1 MVVLGTN
8 QAGRRGCRE
17 AGGRLSRTN
26 GAGPGESGTKVGN
39 VTGRSGVEWRERRDK
54 WERQKTRVRIK
65 PRAGPV
71 QEGWESEL
79 LLSSTSPAYNT
90 RCRTDTTPTHSAPQ
104 STSPGPVTANGVTSG
119 GELFPPTAAYA
130 TFMHSVLSEMLH
142 ELKAVRKELQ
152 DIRRSQPGQ
161 PTPSANRKRK
171 RPGPTAPCALC
182 RMSRTPCI
190 AAHATEA
197 CARCIRKQVHC
208 FDDSENPDQPR
219 VRHPPSEDDGPED
232 AESEPEVES
241 VVPPPPPAPVWQQP
255 APNGIPAYPTPGYP
269 PTPVKRERV
278 TKACRA
284 RPLPVPVRKS
294 QPEQLP
300 THATREP
307 CAECRGRKR
316 RCIHHPDGTNGSAA
330 NSNNNKSPEE
340 QDELDPLEE
349 LPPTDTEPEPERERD
364 RPMVDPSPSHSHSRS
379 PPPAPPYHTHPHHP
393 HGPGAFIHDR
403 PPYAHP
409 HAHPHGHAHPSHPP
423 PHPHGLHPHPHPHAR
438 LPPAP
443 DMRHPS
449 TAANPTTDPNLPP
462 SAAKSTTPAPAPAP
476 APPAG
481 RKGRACLACRKL
493 KMRCV
498 APNEEGGP
506 DERCQRCERAGLECV
521 YVDRKRR
528 GPGGVFTGQEGPN
541 GNGTYKD
548 STPGFAGP
556 ENQTPVFDDGR
567 SAKKLKTE
575 GSPSSYA
582 NGNGNGAPR
591 REDEMRNQQDAAR
604 ALEESFADEE
614 GSER

>member
-1 MVVLGTN
+1 MAAPT
-8 QAGRRGCRE
+8 
-17 AGGRLSRTN
+17 
-26 GAGPGESGTKVGN
+26 P
-39 VTGRSGVEWRERRDK
+39 
-54 WERQKTRVRIK
+54 
-65 PRAGPV
+65 
-71 QEGWESEL
+71 
-79 LLSSTSPAYNT
+79 
-90 RCRTDTTPTHSAPQ
+90 TPTHSAPQ

-278 TKACRA
+278 TKACADCHA
-284 RPLPVPVRKS
+284 RKRKCTGGPNCGS
-294 QPEQLP
+294 RQSTSSTRPSPQKP
-300 THATREP
+300 AGTTPNSRTREP

-330 NSNNNKSPEE
+330 NNNNNKSPEE

-379 PPPAPPYHTHPHHP
+379 PPPGRWHYPPGPPPPPHWGYPEQHRGAPPYHTHPHHP